1 MLKNQELPIILKV
14 AENRKSCRKVAEHSE
29 AKPNNGT
36 EREDRRALVGI
47 CEFHQLYFLNVIFQR
62 QFNYSWDVRKF

>member
-1 MLKNQELPIILKV
+1 MILKV

-36 EREDRRALVGI
+36 ERE
-47 CEFHQLYFLNVIFQR
+47 
-62 QFNYSWDVRKF
+62 S

>member
-29 AKPNNGT
+29 AKP
-36 EREDRRALVGI
+36 ERESLFGI
-47 CEFHQLYFLNVIFQR
+47 CEFHQLYF
-62 QFNYSWDVRKF
+62 